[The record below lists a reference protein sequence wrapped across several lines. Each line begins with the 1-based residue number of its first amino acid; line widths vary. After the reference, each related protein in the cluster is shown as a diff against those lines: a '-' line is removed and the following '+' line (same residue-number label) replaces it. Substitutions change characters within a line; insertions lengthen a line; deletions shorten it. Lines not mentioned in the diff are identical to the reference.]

1 MIYNTATGVVQG
13 VSYSCYQS
21 LGIPSSLVYGINQS
35 TNDFTIDQIMQDI
48 CYEKN
53 IDELQSPL
61 GLIATIDTSYI

>member
-1 MIYNTATGVVQG
+1 MIFNTATEVVQG

-21 LGIPSSLVYGINQS
+21 LGIPFSLVYGINQS
-35 TNDFTIDQIMQDI
+35 TNEFTIDYMMQDI
-48 CYEKN
+48 CCEKN